1 YLESI
6 LNVEEKTRSR
16 ELSEGLLRQRRNL
29 LVSSVAVFIFIA
41 LGFELTELRFLG
53 NTAKVN
59 NPLVV
64 PILLMVAHLYFTL
77 RYWQYY
83 LEENPIPKVFDV
95 LIKNIREYESK
106 LLGEKAKLSLNSLF
120 PFEHVNL
127 SYPRYDRLTWG
138 EAHELIPDKIIN
150 LVSKSIC
157 VHAQVYSEDRTTV
170 FDTMEEEYT
179 FKQKYSSQ
187 KEWVVIKITEDHW
200 GNSQGVIIEGWV
212 TCYRLSFFLF
222 KVKALAKYIFVQSYF
237 TDYQL
242 PLVLSFVSLIFG
254 CVSYLET

>member
-1 YLESI
+1 M
-6 LNVEEKTRSR
+6 NVEEKTRSR

-106 LLGEKAKLSLNSLF
+106 LLGEKAKLSLN
-120 PFEHVNL
+120 
-127 SYPRYDRLTWG
+127 
-138 EAHELIPDKIIN
+138 
-150 LVSKSIC
+150 
-157 VHAQVYSEDRTTV
+157 
-170 FDTMEEEYT
+170 
-179 FKQKYSSQ
+179 
-187 KEWVVIKITEDHW
+187 
-200 GNSQGVIIEGWV
+200 
-212 TCYRLSFFLF
+212 
-222 KVKALAKYIFVQSYF
+222 
-237 TDYQL
+237 
-242 PLVLSFVSLIFG
+242 
-254 CVSYLET
+254 